1 MSTPLEFLRS
11 PTVVATAVA
20 VVIAIT
26 GARATELG
34 RWYRELLKPSWQPPD
49 WAFGPAWTTVYAFSV
64 WSVSTAWPA
73 ATAEQRITYLLA
85 WGVNLF
91 ANVWWSI
98 LFFRRR
104 RPDWALREVV
114 LLWLSIVGVMAASW
128 PADPRAALLL
138 LPYLLW
144 VSFASVLNRAIVRLN
159 APFSRT

>member
-1 MSTPLEFLRS
+1 
-11 PTVVATAVA
+11 
-20 VVIAIT
+20 
-26 GARATELG
+26 
-34 RWYRELLKPSWQPPD
+34 
-49 WAFGPAWTTVYAFSV
+49 VYAFCV
-64 WSVSTAWPA
+64 WSVATAWPA
-73 ATAEQRITYLLA
+73 TTPEQRTTYLLA

-98 LFFRRR
+98 LFFRRK

-128 PADPRAALLL
+128 PADPRASFLL

-144 VSFASVLNRAIVRLN
+144 VSFASVLNMAIVRLN